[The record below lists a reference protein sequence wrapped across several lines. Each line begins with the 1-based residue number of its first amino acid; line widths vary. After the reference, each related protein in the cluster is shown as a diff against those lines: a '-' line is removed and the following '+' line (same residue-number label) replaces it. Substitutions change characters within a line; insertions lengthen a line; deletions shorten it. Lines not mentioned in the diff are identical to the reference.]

1 MAQGHQ
7 KEIIAV
13 VIPKIITGILLLE
26 KRIVHPPIHLV
37 HIIIV
42 ILFQQSR
49 EIHMMLTTMMILMI
63 LQMTGQ
69 KNLVM
74 EIMTADMMM
83 HIITGN
89 RNMQNELKRFNIPFV
104 LGKSADNSRIVLFV
118 MGRAILQ

>member
-26 KRIVHPPIHLV
+26 KRIVHPPIHLI
-37 HIIIV
+37 HIIV

-69 KNLVM
+69 KNLAM

-83 HIITGN
+83 HMITGN
-89 RNMQNELKRFNIPFV
+89 QNM
-104 LGKSADNSRIVLFV
+104 
-118 MGRAILQ
+118 